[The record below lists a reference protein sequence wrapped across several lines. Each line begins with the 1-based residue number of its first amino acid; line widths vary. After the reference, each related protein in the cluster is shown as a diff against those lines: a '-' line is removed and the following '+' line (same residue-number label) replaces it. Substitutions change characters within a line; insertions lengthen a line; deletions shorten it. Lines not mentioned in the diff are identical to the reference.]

1 MSLLTHYNEACKLLV
16 VIYLSIYQP
25 EEEEE
30 EEARERYTFDVRGSV
45 RYTRVDKMVF

>member
-30 EEARERYTFDVRGSV
+30 EEAREREERIWRPQALCVALC
-45 RYTRVDKMVF
+45 